1 MKASSKSAAHAPP
14 PNSEAA
20 GAHYVIDSVADLPQ
34 VLEDIER
41 RLQRGERPVVA

>member
-1 MKASSKSAAHAPP
+1 M
-14 PNSEAA
+14 
-20 GAHYVIDSVADLPQ
+20 GAFVNGEDGVADLPQ